1 MELARDYLASA
12 VKRFRQYKDLG
23 EKAIVQVTEENIGRA
38 PNDDSNSIAVIV
50 QHLSGNMV
58 SRWTDFLTTDGEKP
72 WRNRDGEFEGSITT
86 REELLRIWE
95 KGWQCAL
102 EGLEQLS
109 PDDLAKT
116 VLIRSE
122 NLSVLDAIQR
132 QLGHAAYHVGQIVY
146 AAKMW
151 QQEGWQT
158 LSIPRKK

>member
-1 MELARDYLASA
+1 
-12 VKRFRQYKDLG
+12 
-23 EKAIVQVTEENIGRA
+23 
-38 PNDDSNSIAVIV
+38 
-50 QHLSGNMV
+50 
-58 SRWTDFLTTDGEKP
+58 
-72 WRNRDGEFEGSITT
+72 
-86 REELLRIWE
+86 
-95 KGWQCAL
+95 L